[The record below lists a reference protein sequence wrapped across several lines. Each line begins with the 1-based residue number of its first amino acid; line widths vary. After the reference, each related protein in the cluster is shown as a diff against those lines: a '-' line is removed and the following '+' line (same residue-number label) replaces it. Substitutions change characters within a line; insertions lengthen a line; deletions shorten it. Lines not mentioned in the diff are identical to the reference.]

1 MAQPPRSTFPSAPS
15 EPSLRRLGV
24 GGAAAGGDRPI
35 RAQLVVAL
43 VVGLILIAV
52 PLYLWRRPQVHEEAP
67 GAPSGSAVDTVV
79 ALASA
84 AVVEVPETHPDE
96 RVKLGPVQRVRCGAS
111 LKGQDVNACESLPF
125 FDDALAKAVRDSV
138 DCAPK
143 AGKDGT
149 LNFVLSIDFPRKRL
163 HVFAGQSGQWRG
175 AQAKKAV
182 ACVEK
187 ALPKPEWET
196 LRHQYRYYQI
206 AILATYPGSEAIP
219 GPKGA
224 PTFE

>member
-1 MAQPPRSTFPSAPS
+1 
-15 EPSLRRLGV
+15 LRRLGV
-24 GGAAAGGDRPI
+24 GGAGAGGDRPI

-52 PLYLWRRPQVHEEAP
+52 PLYLWRRPPVHEDTPA
-67 GAPSGSAVDTVV
+67 ASGSAVDTVV

-84 AVVEVPETHPDE
+84 AVVEVPETDPIDE

-111 LKGQDVNACESLPF
+111 FKGQDANACEPLPF
-125 FDDALAKAVRDSV
+125 FDEALAKSIRDNV

-143 AGKDGT
+143 TGKEGT
-149 LNFVLSIDFPRKRL
+149 INYVLSIDFPRKRL

-175 AQAKKAV
+175 VQARKSV

-187 ALPKPEWET
+187 ALPKPEWDT
-196 LRHQYRYYQI
+196 IRHQYRYYQI
-206 AILATYPGSEAIP
+206 AILASYPGPQQIP

-224 PTFE
+224 PVFE